1 MRIGIRSLHLGVYLL
16 GLVAL
21 AAAPL
26 AMLSAIIALEFVT
39 VQQREQG
46 LLLNEGARS
55 LTAQIDVRVGAAINA
70 LTMLA
75 SASNSDGADLHEFR
89 EDGRLLLA
97 GHDYW
102 RSLSLHASSGAI
114 LSELRAP
121 SLQPSVQDGV
131 SPDVK
136 VTAGTDPLGTGYLE
150 VALPVHSM
158 GADAASLCVRIDLDG
173 IAAAATPPGE
183 LRRWAAAILDR
194 SGTVIASTLP
204 ALRGHP
210 LRVSGSAGD
219 GQEARLVGPPPGWGL
234 TDVVLANAARAP
246 LRVAYLAPG
255 VPLAR
260 TLEQHFPPVI
270 ALIAIGFALPVG
282 VIVLGVRSLEI
293 RVRRLARD
301 AARVAGR
308 APMPERRPS
317 GVREIDM
324 VRDVLHNAH
333 RAVLD
338 RAAGEARLHQAEIA
352 LVQSQRAQ
360 SVHLLMSG
368 IAHDFGNLTL
378 AISGQLQVVR
388 RRVSEDPQ
396 LGPLIEQAMAL
407 TTEAGTMMRELIT
420 AARAG
425 TPEAEPTILNDLIGA
440 NADLLRR
447 VAGPRVQLE
456 VALAPDLWP
465 CRVNHG
471 LARSAVFNLVVNAR
485 AAMPDGGTL
494 RIATGNMTIA
504 PGVLPETEPAPP
516 GEYVLLT
523 VQDSGIGMTPRTR
536 ERIFDPFF
544 STRSAEGSGL
554 GLTMVRE
561 FVMLSGGA
569 VQVDSEPGVG
579 TLFRL
584 YFPRSA

>member
-1 MRIGIRSLHLGVYLL
+1 MRIGVRSLRFGVYLL
-16 GLVAL
+16 GLVTL

-26 AMLSAIIALEFVT
+26 AALSVIIVLEAAT
-39 VQQREQG
+39 VQHREQG
-46 LLLNEGARS
+46 LLLREGARS
-55 LTAQIDVRVGAAINA
+55 LAAQIDVRVGAAVTA
-70 LTMLA
+70 LTVLA
-75 SASNSDGADLHEFR
+75 GGLNSNRADLREFR

-97 GHDYW
+97 GHDHW
-102 RSLSLHASSGAI
+102 TSLSLHASSGMI
-114 LSELRAP
+114 LSKLRAP
-121 SLQPSVQDGV
+121 PLRPAEPGGAP
-131 SPDVK
+131 PDVK
-136 VTAGTDPLGTGYLE
+136 VIAGTDPGGTGYLE

-158 GADAASLCVRIDLDG
+158 GGGAASLRVRIDLDG
-173 IAAAATPPGE
+173 IAAPATSPGE

-194 SGTVIASTLP
+194 SGTVISSPLP

-210 LRVSGSAGD
+210 LRVSGSVGD
-219 GQEARLVGPPPGWGL
+219 GQEALLVSPPPGWGP
-234 TDVVLANAARAP
+234 TDVVLANAVRAP
-246 LRVAYLAPG
+246 LRAAYLAPR

-260 TLEQHFPPVI
+260 MLKRHFPPVL

-282 VIVLGVRSLEI
+282 VIVLGARTLEI
-293 RVRRLARD
+293 MVRRLARD

-324 VRDVLHNAH
+324 VREVLHNAH
-333 RAVLD
+333 RVVLD

-378 AISGQLQVVR
+378 AISGQLQLVR

-396 LGPLIEQAMAL
+396 LGPLVEQAMAL

-456 VALAPDLWP
+456 IAFAPDLWP

-494 RIATGNMTIA
+494 RIATENTTIA
-504 PGVLPETEPAPP
+504 PGDLPEAEPAPP
-516 GEYVLLT
+516 GAYVLLT
-523 VQDSGIGMTPRTR
+523 VQDSGTGMTPRTR
-536 ERIFDPFF
+536 ARIFDPFF
-544 STRSAEGSGL
+544 STRSVEGSGL